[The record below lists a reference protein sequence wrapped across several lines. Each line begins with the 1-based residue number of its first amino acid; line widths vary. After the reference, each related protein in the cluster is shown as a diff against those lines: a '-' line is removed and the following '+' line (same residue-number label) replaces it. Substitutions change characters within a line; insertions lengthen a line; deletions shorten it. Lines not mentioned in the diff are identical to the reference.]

1 MMKSTHTGKKK
12 TSGCCTSLSLS
23 ASRWPWNQQIQD
35 NWIRIPISKEDG
47 TKPVDS
53 TASSNRT
60 DQSLLRTE
68 LQTSQWVLIL
78 IKQLITISH
87 VQPEG
92 GKLQE
97 KPLSFR
103 SNPIFSIKFDLS
115 IKSNLFDQI
124 RSFRSNLEIFLLMKY
139 FLLGFFTWCIS
150 WVPTLLSSS
159 SSSTS
164 CSWYLVS
171 QMYNKHNSLPS
182 AHWSGNQSSCS
193 ILCVG
198 AGSAGYHVYI
208 PVFRTLHVIVLIEW
222 LNFAFHIRWAC
233 IARNQ
238 TAWA

>member
-12 TSGCCTSLSLS
+12 TSGCCTSLSLCKPMTLKS
-23 ASRWPWNQQIQD
+23 ADPRQLNK
-35 NWIRIPISKEDG
+35 NTISKEDG

-103 SNPIFSIKFDLS
+103 SNSIFSIKFDLS

-124 RSFRSNLEIFLLMKY
+124 RSFRPNLEIFLLMKY
-139 FLLGFFTWCIS
+139 FLFRFL
-150 WVPTLLSSS
+150 
-159 SSSTS
+159 
-164 CSWYLVS
+164 YLVHKLS
-171 QMYNKHNSLPS
+171 FYFALVFLFFYLLFLV
-182 AHWSGNQSSCS
+182 SGFSNVQ
-193 ILCVG
+193 
-198 AGSAGYHVYI
+198 
-208 PVFRTLHVIVLIEW
+208 
-222 LNFAFHIRWAC
+222 
-233 IARNQ
+233 Q
-238 TAWA
+238 T